1 MAKTTQE
8 TKAVITEIVAKLKK
22 SIERENSYMKELDD
36 DKAALTHVQGLQEKG
51 ESLPPESAYSSF
63 TEWVETI
70 EKEIKAGEASI
81 KRIDVEKAEIIA
93 LEYYLANAPEEE
105 KA

>member
-1 MAKTTQE
+1 MAKTTKE
-8 TKAVITEIVAKLKK
+8 TKAVITEVVAKLKK